1 MLEKLIGMD
10 HIVKDDWSS
19 IALMGITQSLYDQSL
34 LEVGGQQRELV
45 SCMENNSH
53 RVLGQRVA
61 SRAWMMHGTA

>member
-34 LEVGGQQRELV
+34 LEVGGQQ
-45 SCMENNSH
+45 
-53 RVLGQRVA
+53 
-61 SRAWMMHGTA
+61 